1 MQSSTATI
9 QIGDVGG
16 AIIESMRAHAP
27 VIALILAYSVFGLL
41 ISTLVGRLDE
51 AWPVLYVQF
60 FLLKSLLLL
69 LFYIFGR
76 LLYAMLVVRPARLLE
91 YVWRDFTANPVV
103 HRQLASGMP
112 LVIFVPLFLSVFA
125 SLKVLIPVLNPF
137 SWDASFALWDRVV
150 HGGVEPWRILQPIV
164 GHPIITFAIDLL
176 YRSWFYVLQLVCI
189 WQAFSVKRP
198 QLRMQFFLSFFLVWV
213 VLGNLGATLLA
224 SAGPCF
230 YDVAVGAAGPYQPLM
245 DYLHQAGTQF
255 SLWAL
260 EIQKMLWHGYLNPE
274 VSITRGISAMPS
286 IHVAMAFLMTLLGW
300 QIRRGLGI
308 LLTAYLGVIMIG
320 SVHLGWHYALDGY
333 AGIAGTY
340 AIWRLA
346 GWVVGRQAILAGSE
360 PQQA

>member
-1 MQSSTATI
+1 
-9 QIGDVGG
+9 
-16 AIIESMRAHAP
+16 
-27 VIALILAYSVFGLL
+27 
-41 ISTLVGRLDE
+41 
-51 AWPVLYVQF
+51 
-60 FLLKSLLLL
+60 
-69 LFYIFGR
+69 
-76 LLYAMLVVRPARLLE
+76 
-91 YVWRDFTANPVV
+91 
-103 HRQLASGMP
+103 
-112 LVIFVPLFLSVFA
+112 
-125 SLKVLIPVLNPF
+125 LKVLIPVLNPF